1 MLEYIKSQIRAQN
14 AGSVAPASTPE
25 EVPDDVITEYAQLF
39 QELDDITVEG
49 SEVGKERKLGVDIPL
64 EDDVEVESIEISLD
78 GARVLDV
85 AGDTA
90 APSTVGESYETMKT
104 YDQFFI
110 EAATKVARM
119 PRESDESY
127 EKRVSV
133 LAEQMYNEYCTD
145 AEEIGAFGFGKMD
158 LTDDRVP
165 SKINVDFGPMKK
177 GSDKSFMA
185 KVRTFFATDDEHK
198 ITKKQLDSVR
208 LVQGGA
214 FAKIGEP
221 LMAYMESHYGVSAE
235 SSVWDVCTPKNLIVP
250 KGNGDSFCVVLEYT
264 NELTGKSE
272 FYGWTRPVTTGSIEN
287 SIVQESFDLDAEADK
302 WIKTK
307 PEVKSAIEKGIDDQF
322 KSLMGSFKPT
332 EEELENNRK
341 KIMSKSMP
349 ASALMSLYAKSY
361 FDKLLDAQ
369 TKAFQDELMSD
380 ANAKMEAM
388 KKKIMERR
396 SKNST
401 TQESFDIAECERVN
415 MESFV
420 NETQYENKDL
430 YIQESVTAAQEE
442 RVAKRRPL
450 SRFYQEAIDF
460 GNGDAGS
467 DTTPAADNGGTD
479 APPPIDNGGGDQ
491 SGDQNVDSGN
501 STDASSTDTQQ
512 PTTDN
517 ADKETAAVN
526 NVSAEI
532 AEKVADTTQAEA
544 TGDTTDS
551 NNDEMITFDDEDNSG
566 SSDDGMSDM
575 ATPDETA
582 SVDDQLDDLDNTDGG
597 DDLGDDMGSEDMS
610 GDMDFD
616 GDIENMSMEDIMS
629 NASEKLKSMPLGELR
644 KFLNENTDG
653 TAVQEAFILTK
664 KNINKEV
671 DINLRKCL
679 GVLNDNKMDID
690 KLVKKFKFDGH
701 KLNRVLSKAA
711 KMGKVYSSDE
721 QEAIKQLN
729 SCLGELMVS
738 LKKSNDSSYVSSVKR
753 KIEAFIKQSKIV
765 AAFVEDKMNA
775 GTVQEGFTQEA
786 FLIGNIEG
794 KITKAL
800 IPVKGDLAEISRL
813 HKEGRLTRGKL
824 VRKYRASGRIGGGE
838 NSAGTPTGGTNTGT
852 LSAKHGAF
860 TGITSCA
867 HDMNTALK
875 YINKALKKKASGI
888 SEDKMEIIANLGDS
902 IDLISDYI
910 ETILDTSSNQ
920 DEMIKRVGILAG
932 EIVEMIDQ
940 FIGDSEFN
948 ETPTDGEELNESETT
963 DTPEE
968 GSVDDEPIDS
978 DNATDTDDGEEDDE

>member
-1 MLEYIKSQIRAQN
+1 MLEYIKSQIHAQN

-25 EVPDDVITEYAQLF
+25 DVPDDVITEYAQLF

-64 EDDVEVESIEISLD
+64 EDDVEVESIEIHLD
-78 GARVLDV
+78 GSRVEDV
-85 AGDTA
+85 PGDTA
-90 APSTVGESYETMKT
+90 EATTVGESYETMKT

-110 EAATKVARM
+110 EAATKVERL

-133 LAEQMYNEYCTD
+133 LADQMYEEYCVD

-221 LMAYMESHYGVSAE
+221 LMAYMESHYDIPAG

-272 FYGWTRPVTTGSIEN
+272 FYGWTKPVTAGSIEN

-420 NETQYENKDL
+420 NETQYENKDI
-430 YIQESVTAAQEE
+430 YIQEAVAAQSEG
-442 RVAKRRPL
+442 RIAKRKPL

-467 DTTPAADNGGTD
+467 DTTPTDDNNGGTD
-479 APPPIDNGGGDQ
+479 APPPIDNGSGDQ
-491 SGDQNVDSGN
+491 SGDQNVDSGS

-512 PTTDN
+512 PEGDD

-532 AEKVADTTQAEA
+532 AEKVANKTQADA
-544 TGDTTDS
+544 TGDT
-551 NNDEMITFDDEDNSG
+551 NNDEMITF
-566 SSDDGMSDM
+566 SDDDNTGSTDDNGIDDTST
-575 ATPDETA
+575 ADETA
-582 SVDDQLDDLDNTDGG
+582 SVDDQLDDLDNTLSDSE
-597 DDLGDDMGSEDMS
+597 DLGDDMDMS
-610 GDMDFD
+610 DDEGLEV
-616 GDIENMSMEDIMS
+616 GDIDSMSMEDIMN
-629 NASEKLKSMPLGELR
+629 NASEKLKSMPLSELR
-644 KFLNENTDG
+644 EFLNSNPTE
-653 TAVQEAFILTK
+653 AAIQEAFILTK

-671 DINLRKCL
+671 DVRLRKSL
-679 GVLNDNKMDID
+679 GILNDNKMDID
-690 KLVKKFKFDGH
+690 KLVKKFKFEGH

-721 QEAIKQLN
+721 QEAIKKLN

-753 KIEAFIKQSKIV
+753 KIEAFIKQSNIV

-775 GTVQEGFTQEA
+775 GTVQES
-786 FLIGNIEG
+786 FLLSNIED
-794 KITKAL
+794 KIVKAL
-800 IPVKGDLAEISRL
+800 IPVKSDMEDLSKKHDA
-813 HKEGRLTRGKL
+813 GQLTRGRLIK
-824 VRKYRASGRIGGGE
+824 KYNASGTADYKGANMPGATTYSYLGYT
-838 NSAGTPTGGTNTGT
+838 AGARNID
-852 LSAKHGAF
+852 A
-860 TGITSCA
+860 
-867 HDMNTALK
+867 ALK
-875 YINKALKKKASGI
+875 LLNKALRKNNTGI
-888 SEDKMEIIANLGDS
+888 DTSKMEIITQLADKL
-902 IDLISDYI
+902 DLISDYI
-910 ETILDTSSNQ
+910 ETIIDDKIENK
-920 DEMIKRVGILAG
+920 EYIKRIGILAN
-932 EIVEMIDQ
+932 EIVGLIDQ
-940 FIGDSEFN
+940 FIGDSKLPENSEEVENLGETESN
-948 ETPTDGEELNESETT
+948 ETANETSMEDSGIEETSTDS
-963 DTPEE
+963 
-968 GSVDDEPIDS
+968 
-978 DNATDTDDGEEDDE
+978 DDGEEEDE